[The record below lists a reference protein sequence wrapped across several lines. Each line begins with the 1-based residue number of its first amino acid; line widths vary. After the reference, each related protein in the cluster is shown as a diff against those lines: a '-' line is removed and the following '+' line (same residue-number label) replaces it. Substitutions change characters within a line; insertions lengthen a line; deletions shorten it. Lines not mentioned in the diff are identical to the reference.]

1 MDKKSYNSIPS
12 STTPMSGSGGG
23 GGGGGSS
30 ELNFKLT
37 LEGLQ
42 KEVKSLKTKLDNCE
56 RENKDL
62 KKSIYDLTIRY
73 DMVSHQLGKGTQK
86 PFNIDAVFGAPQTPE
101 VNSNG
106 TDGHSSIV
114 SIQSPPPTLTSNVS
128 DERLLLTSTQQR
140 NSNKKMD
147 ERHFFYKF
155 TLKGHNAS
163 VYTVDFSPC
172 GKMLASGSFDKTVK
186 VWDVFNQREMATFNE
201 HTVNVSVL
209 QWNNNSTEI
218 LSGSYDKTVKLWDL
232 NSNKLISS
240 YNTSGFILDVKFS
253 PIDNNIFFAGNTQNH
268 VIGFDK
274 RTPNSIIVL
283 ENDALINSLYVFKDG
298 QHILTGDS
306 LGKLKVWDS
315 RKGNKINFP
324 ESFHYDGCVDGLAG
338 SFSNSAN
345 NALVDGSP
353 FEIGPENRPISGI
366 TMSSRSGGGSAV
378 GGEDDGRFLAVNSYD
393 NVIRVYDRSKVS
405 IVSHPYSLAPMSLIH
420 SLTGHKN
427 KNWPIKSSIYV
438 GKDYNQDSVVKRTL
452 GVGKSMNDGSK
463 SIIDDDDDDD
473 DDEQPDINQSV
484 LLATGSADY
493 NAYIYDIGFGKQ
505 SGKVLQK
512 LEGHTDRVYSVK
524 FHPSEPILASCSAD
538 NTIRFWT
545 PKKKIFNN

>member
-1 MDKKSYNSIPS
+1 MDKKTYSSIQS
-12 STTPMSGSGGG
+12 STTPVS
-23 GGGGGSS
+23 GGSS
-30 ELNFKLT
+30 ELNFKIM

-42 KEVKSLKTKLDNCE
+42 KEVKSLKTKLDNYE

-62 KKSIYDLTIRY
+62 KKSIYDLTARY
-73 DMVSHQLGKGTQK
+73 DLVSHQLGKGTQK
-86 PFNIDAVFGAPQTPE
+86 PFNIDAVFAPQTPE
-101 VNSNG
+101 VNSVSG
-106 TDGHSSIV
+106 DGHPSII
-114 SIQSPPPTLTSNVS
+114 SIQSPPPTLNSNVG
-128 DERLLLTSTQQR
+128 DERLLLASTQQR

-283 ENDALINSLYVFKDG
+283 ENNALINSLYVFKDG

-315 RKGNKINFP
+315 RKGNKVNFP
-324 ESFHYDGCVDGLAG
+324 ESFHYEGCVDGLAG
-338 SFSNSAN
+338 SFSNSAT

-353 FEIGPENRPISGI
+353 FEIGPENRPISGV
-366 TMSSRSGGGSAV
+366 TMSTGNS
-378 GGEDDGRFLAVNSYD
+378 EDDGRFLAVNSYD

-405 IVSHPYSLAPMSLIH
+405 IVSHPYSLTPMSLIH
-420 SLTGHKN
+420 SLTGYKN

-438 GKDYNQDSVVKRTL
+438 GKDHNQDTGNIGKRTS
-452 GVGKSMNDGSK
+452 GIGKPMDDDSKSM
-463 SIIDDDDDDD
+463 IDDDDDDD
-473 DDEQPDINQSV
+473 DQPPDINQSV

-538 NTIRFWT
+538 NTIRLWT